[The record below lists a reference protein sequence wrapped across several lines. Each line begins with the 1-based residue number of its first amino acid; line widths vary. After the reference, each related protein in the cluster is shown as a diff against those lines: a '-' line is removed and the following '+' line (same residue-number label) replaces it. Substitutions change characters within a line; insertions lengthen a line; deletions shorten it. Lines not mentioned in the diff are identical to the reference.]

1 MYGNFAGLYDP
12 LMKDVDYDRWAEY
25 VASFLP
31 EGSLRIADCACGTGE
46 ITLRLAKRG
55 HILTGV
61 DISEDMLRVASEKAR
76 KAAMKIPF
84 ICQNMA
90 KLTLHRPQDVIV
102 CACDGVNYL
111 DSLEDAEE
119 FFAAAYAA
127 LKPKGLLLFDVSSK
141 YKLEKVLDC
150 NTFAEDDGERAYIWK
165 NCYDPESRLVS
176 MELSF
181 YEKQGD
187 MYRRFEEKHI
197 QRAHE
202 EEELIAAMERAG
214 FDAHGYGF
222 LTKEA
227 PKADDLRIQFIG
239 RKKA

>member
-25 VASFLP
+25 IASFLP

-76 KAAMKIPF
+76 KAALKIPF
-84 ICQNMA
+84 VCQNMA
-90 KLTLHRPQDVIV
+90 KLAMHRPQDVIV

-111 DSLEDAEE
+111 DSIEEAEE
-119 FFAAAYAA
+119 FFTAAYAA
-127 LKPKGLLLFDVSSK
+127 LKPGGLLLFDVSSK

-165 NCYDPESRLVS
+165 NCYDPESRLIS

-202 EEELIAAMERAG
+202 QDELIGAMERAG
-214 FDAHGYGF
+214 FDAHACGF
-222 LTKEA
+222 LTKEQ
-227 PKADDLRIQFIG
+227 PGDDDLRIQFIG

>member
-1 MYGNFAGLYDP
+1 MYGKFAGLYDP
-12 LMKDVDYDRWAEY
+12 LMKDVDYDRWAGY
-25 VASFLP
+25 IASFLP

-46 ITLRLAKRG
+46 MTLRLAKLG
-55 HILTGV
+55 HTLTGV

-76 KAAMKIPF
+76 KAALKIPF
-84 ICQNMA
+84 ICQDMA
-90 KLTLHRPQDVIV
+90 KLTLHRPQDAIV

-111 DSLEDAEE
+111 DSLEDAEK

-202 EEELIAAMERAG
+202 KDELIAAMERAG

-222 LTKEA
+222 LTKDA
-227 PKADDLRIQFIG
+227 PKAEDLRIQFIG

>member
-1 MYGNFAGLYDP
+1 MYGKFAGLYDP

-25 VASFLP
+25 IASFLP

-46 ITLRLAKRG
+46 VTLRLAKLG
-55 HILTGV
+55 HVLTGV

-76 KAAMKIPF
+76 KAALKIPF
-84 ICQNMA
+84 ICQDMA
-90 KLTLHRPQDVIV
+90 KLALHRPQDAIV

-111 DSLEDAEE
+111 DNLEDAEG

-127 LKPKGLLLFDVSSK
+127 LKPGGLLLFDISSK
-141 YKLEKVLDC
+141 YKLENVLDC

-165 NCYDPESRLVS
+165 NCYDPESRLIS

-181 YEKQGD
+181 YERQGD

-202 EEELIAAMERAG
+202 EGELIRAMEKAG
-214 FDAHGYGF
+214 FDGETRGF
-222 LTKEA
+222 LTREK

-239 RKKA
+239 RKRA

>member
-25 VASFLP
+25 IASFLP

-46 ITLRLAKRG
+46 ITLRLARLG

-76 KAAMKIPF
+76 KAAAKIPF
-84 ICQNMA
+84 ICQDMA
-90 KLTLHRPQDVIV
+90 KLTLHRPQDAIV

-111 DSLEDAEE
+111 DSIEDAEE
-119 FFAAAYAA
+119 FFSAAYNA
-127 LKPKGLLLFDVSSK
+127 LKPKGMLLFDVSSR
-141 YKLEKVLDC
+141 YKLERVLDC

-165 NCYDPESRLVS
+165 NCYDPESCLIS

-197 QRAHE
+197 QRAHGE
-202 EEELIAAMERAG
+202 DELIRAMERAG
-214 FDAHGYGF
+214 FDARAYGF
-222 LTKEA
+222 LTKEQ
-227 PKADDLRIQFIG
+227 PKEDDLRIQFIG
-239 RKKA
+239 RKRA

>member
-25 VASFLP
+25 IASFLP

-76 KAAMKIPF
+76 KAALKIPF
-84 ICQNMA
+84 ICQNMT
-90 KLTLHRPQDVIV
+90 KLALHRPQDAIV

-111 DSLEDAEE
+111 DSLEDAEN
-119 FFAAAYAA
+119 FFAAANAA
-127 LKPKGLLLFDVSSK
+127 LKPNGLLLFDVSSK

-202 EEELIAAMERAG
+202 KEELIAAMERAG
-214 FDAHGYGF
+214 FDAHAYGF
-222 LTKEA
+222 LTKDA
-227 PKADDLRIQFIG
+227 PKAEDLRIQFIG